1 MPGYKYSLIPA
12 ELWGFVAQGCPFRVA
27 HTAVQHCQRQM
38 TEREEAF
45 AAEMEG
51 VKMELSE
58 RLDALTSQ
66 LEDNEES
73 FHALLKAERLE
84 VPPFT

>member
-1 MPGYKYSLIPA
+1 
-12 ELWGFVAQGCPFRVA
+12 
-27 HTAVQHCQRQM
+27 M